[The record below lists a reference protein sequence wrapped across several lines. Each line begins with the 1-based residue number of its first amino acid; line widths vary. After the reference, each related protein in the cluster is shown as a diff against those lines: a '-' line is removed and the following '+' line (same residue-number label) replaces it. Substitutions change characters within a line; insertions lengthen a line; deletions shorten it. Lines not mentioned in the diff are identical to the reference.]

1 MHALHSESH
10 PMHSYLGREL
20 KQTLVQLIHSRSQ
33 AVVGA
38 GSKQRPRS
46 LHVPGGTQHRAHSLL
61 LRKGDS
67 NMHGGHNTTG

>member
-46 LHVPGGTQHRAHSLL
+46 RSWWYTAQGTQPTFAKR
-61 LRKGDS
+61 
-67 NMHGGHNTTG
+67 

>member
-1 MHALHSESH
+1 MHALHSESD

-46 LHVPGGTQHRAHSLL
+46 RSWWYTA
-61 LRKGDS
+61 
-67 NMHGGHNTTG
+67 